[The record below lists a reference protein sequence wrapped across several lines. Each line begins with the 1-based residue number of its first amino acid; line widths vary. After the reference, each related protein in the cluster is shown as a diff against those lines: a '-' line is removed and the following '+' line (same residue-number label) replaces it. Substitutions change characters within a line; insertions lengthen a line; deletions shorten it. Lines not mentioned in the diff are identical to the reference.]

1 MFPKPTRDHL
11 SLRGSAFMEKHG
23 GLESFGI
30 VRAFSG
36 FQEMEIVW
44 DSRRTHIMLE
54 KAKLENMPPK
64 GREQCD
70 ALTTLL
76 FWNQKTLI
84 LPSGHSI
91 FHWQIP
97 FSGSVNQMVQKPAF
111 PQPKSVGLSG
121 FHVTGI
127 DSEDPNGSL
136 LNRWFSLN
144 TLPQYGWH
152 VPEFCSLLSFPF
164 SSL

>member
-1 MFPKPTRDHL
+1 MPSWRSTEDWNPLGLWEPFQDFRKWRLCETQ
-11 SLRGSAFMEKHG
+11 G
-23 GLESFGI
+23 GHTS
-30 VRAFSG
+30 
-36 FQEMEIVW
+36 
-44 DSRRTHIMLE
+44 MLE